1 MNVLIVENEP
11 AVRRAIRRMFDRV
24 HDATIH
30 ETSSFREAVD
40 AIQRVSFDFLLVD
53 VRLNDDPDDRT
64 GIDFIKHVRGSG
76 SNSFAVVMT
85 GHEDPSLEMD
95 ARRAGAEEF
104 LLKDRLSQD
113 LVERI
118 LAHARSTNREV
129 VSHRPTPPSEEKTR
143 LTAHVPVSLK
153 RDLDLHCARRGV
165 SLSDA
170 VRIAVERLLASDG
183 SGRS

>member
-30 ETSSFREAVD
+30 ESSSFREAVD
-40 AIQRVSFDFLLVD
+40 AMQRVTFDVMLVD
-53 VRLNDDPDDRT
+53 VRLNDDPDDRA
-64 GIDFIKHVRGSG
+64 GIDLIKHLRGVG
-76 SNSFAVVMT
+76 GTSFAVVVT
-85 GHEDPSLEMD
+85 GSEDPSIEMD

-118 LAHARSTNREV
+118 LAHARASNREV
-129 VSHRPTPPSEEKTR
+129 LSRLPAPSSEEKTR

-153 RDLDLHCARRGV
+153 RELDLHCARRGV